1 MFTANVIMYT
11 LILWGILLLEK
22 LQQLKSEESQSELFV
37 ALPSD
42 HFFEVANL
50 LLSK

>member
-1 MFTANVIMYT
+1 MWVIIEYVVT
-11 LILWGILLLEK
+11 LEK
-22 LQQLKSEESQSELFV
+22 LQQLKNDESKSEVFV